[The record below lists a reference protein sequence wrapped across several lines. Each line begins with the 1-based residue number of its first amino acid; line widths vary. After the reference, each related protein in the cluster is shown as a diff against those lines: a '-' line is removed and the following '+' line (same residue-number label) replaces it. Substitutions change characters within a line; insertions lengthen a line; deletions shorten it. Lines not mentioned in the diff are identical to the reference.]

1 MTYKVVIIEDE
12 PLALKK
18 VTRLITEVIS
28 DAEII
33 ATLTNNEQILAFLS
47 SDKSADVIFSDIEL
61 TDGPVFQTFSKIEPK
76 CPVIFITAYNE
87 YMMEAFET
95 SGIAYLLKPFNK
107 IKLQNAWKK
116 FQQLTNPTQLQSISQ
131 LATTMNN
138 LNIAPPKLKLSRITI
153 KTAEKIYF
161 LSINE
166 ITLIRADGG
175 LVTAFCKNGKR
186 HYLNENS
193 LQKLMQK
200 INNPDFFQINRSEL
214 VQQQY
219 IEKLER
225 YCKNTFA
232 VYITNLVEPVKTS
245 QSRNRE
251 FSQWLGL
258 TG

>member
-1 MTYKVVIIEDE
+1 MTYKIVIIEDE

-18 VTRLITEVIS
+18 VTRLLSEVIA
-28 DAEII
+28 DIEVI
-33 ATLTNNEQILAFLS
+33 ATLTSNEEVLTFLS
-47 SDKSADVIFSDIEL
+47 SDMSVDIIFSDIEL
-61 TDGPVFQTFSKIEPK
+61 TDGPVFKAFSQITPN

-95 SGIAYLLKPFNK
+95 NGIAYLLKPFNK
-107 IKLQNAWKK
+107 TKLENAWSK
-116 FQQLTNPTQLQSISQ
+116 FQTLSKAIQLQSLSQ
-131 LATTMNN
+131 LTSMVSN
-138 LNIAPPKLKLSRITI
+138 LTIDAPKLSRITI
-153 KTAEKIYF
+153 KTADKIYF
-161 LSINE
+161 LPVND

-186 HYLNENS
+186 HYLNESS

-200 INNPDFFQINRSEL
+200 INSPNFFQINRSEL

-232 VYITNLVEPVKTS
+232 VYIRNLVEPVKTS
-245 QSRNRE
+245 QSRNKG
-251 FSQWLGL
+251 FSLWVGL